1 MMSGDEDSPNL
12 PPEWRNNLPLA
23 DALRAHYKDVLN
35 EPVPEKLQE
44 LIKALKQKAR
54 EISDKKDASE

>member
-12 PPEWRNNLPLA
+12 PPEWRKNLPLA

-35 EPVPEKLQE
+35 EPVPEKLKE
-44 LIKALKQKAR
+44 LIKALR
-54 EISDKKDASE
+54 EKERQASEKDESE